1 MRVAQHQAS
10 RLLAVVAVAVRSAC
24 RAPVVPVALVAPA
37 CPSGRE
43 RHVLVVVVAAVGR
56 RPVVPAAPLVQQPP
70 LAVPVAQAA
79 VVAVRICCWCHGSRV
94 VRRRAPGWL
103 TVAG

>member
-1 MRVAQHQAS
+1 VRVPEHQAS
-10 RLLAVVAVAVRSAC
+10 RRLAVVVAAVQSAW
-24 RAPVVPVALVAPA
+24 RTPVVPVALVVPA

-43 RHVLVVVVAAVGR
+43 HPVLVVAVAAAR
-56 RPVVPAAPLVQQPP
+56 QPAVPAVPLVQVHP

-79 VVAVRICCWCHGSRV
+79 VVAVRICCCCHGNRV
-94 VRRRAPGWL
+94 ARRRAPGWR